1 MQISIIVLPRAV
13 WPCSHSFS
21 DTLVTISN
29 RYDMV
34 LTVFMYSRSLLRCNI
49 YLMVQKALNISEIV
63 PDVYPGLAYVL
74 GLSLQ
79 HPHNIS
85 LYLLFDA

>member
-1 MQISIIVLPRAV
+1 
-13 WPCSHSFS
+13 
-21 DTLVTISN
+21 
-29 RYDMV
+29 
-34 LTVFMYSRSLLRCNI
+34 
-49 YLMVQKALNISEIV
+49 MVQKALNISEIV